1 MINELEIKIGGITY
15 ELEIDVD
22 EECVVG
28 VFSVA
33 IWDTK
38 NRKEID
44 VPMSGEELQ
53 EFFERYQD
61 ELNEAYT
68 DEKAARAQLAAEERL
83 EREND
88 R

>member
-15 ELEIDVD
+15 ELEIEVD

-44 VPMSGEELQ
+44 VPMSGKELQ

-61 ELNEAYT
+61 ELNEAYK

>member
-15 ELEIDVD
+15 ELEIEVD

-38 NRKEID
+38 NKKEID
-44 VPMSGEELQ
+44 VPMSGKELQ
-53 EFFERYQD
+53 EFFERYED
-61 ELNEAYT
+61 ELNEAYLDDKIAT
-68 DEKAARAQLAAEERL
+68 ATLAMEERGL
-83 EREND
+83 D
-88 R
+88 K